1 MKKAVLAVILFAL
14 LVVSAFS
21 GFWLVN
27 HFLESKKQADLFAS
41 LGEQAALDT
50 KEESISESDAS
61 SAPDG
66 NPILDVLQ
74 GMIQDGSSTSV
85 PERHDTEGL
94 RLRSADCIGW
104 ISIPGTGI
112 DYPVM
117 HTPDEPER
125 YLHRNFSGEY
135 SDYGTPFL
143 DARCTVD
150 AEHLPYSG
158 NLILY
163 GHNMFDG
170 SMFTPLLNYTDRDY
184 LESHK
189 GIQLEVGE
197 EVRRYE
203 VFAAFQTSAKEP
215 EIYKYVNVSGIQ
227 GSSAF
232 LEAIQA
238 ECPYSISAEP
248 EENAQYITLSTCDVT
263 REGGRIVVIGRR
275 TA

>member
-1 MKKAVLAVILFAL
+1 MQREATDSSSETRNSTPADHPIWEVL
-14 LVVSAFS
+14 
-21 GFWLVN
+21 
-27 HFLESKKQADLFAS
+27 KDL
-41 LGEQAALDT
+41 GGHD
-50 KEESISESDAS
+50 DAS
-61 SAPDG
+61 ASFH
-66 NPILDVLQ
+66 NL
-74 GMIQDGSSTSV
+74 
-85 PERHDTEGL
+85 EEL

-125 YLHRNFSGEY
+125 YLHRNFFGEY

-143 DARCTVD
+143 DARCNSN
-150 AEHLPYSG
+150 SG

-184 LESHK
+184 PESHK

-215 EIYKYVNVSGIQ
+215 EIYKYVNVSGLR

-238 ECPYSISAEP
+238 ECPYSISVEP